1 MRESFY
7 VTTPIYY
14 VNDVPHIGHAYT
26 TIAADVIARYKR
38 LAGFDTFFLTGTD
51 EHGQKVEKAAKES
64 GETPQQLADRVVER
78 FKGLWR
84 LLNISNDD
92 FIRTTEPRHERAVL
106 AFYQRVWER
115 GDIYLGEYEDWYCIP
130 CESFWTETQL
140 LEGRRCPSCGRP
152 TERLKEESYFF
163 RLSRYQEPLL
173 RHLEEHPDFVRPQAR
188 YNEVLSFVQGG
199 LKDLSISRTSFRW
212 GIPLPNDP
220 GHVLYVWFDALINYL
235 TGVGFPEEGYT
246 RYWPADYHLIGKDIL
261 RFHAVYWPAF
271 LMSAG
276 LPLPK
281 RIFAHGWWT
290 VEGQKMSKSA
300 GNVVDPYEMA
310 ERYGV
315 DQFRYFLLREVP
327 FGMDGDFS
335 KEAIVHRIN
344 GELANDFGNLVNRV
358 LAMVRRYLKGR
369 VPPPSDG
376 GELRG
381 KAEETLRDYDRW
393 MDELAFQRALVALWD
408 FIGTVN
414 KYLDTT
420 APWSMA
426 KEGREKELKEVLY
439 NCLESLRFI
448 AIMAFPFMPSSGE
461 KLWEMLGFS
470 DPLEGVRLQQG
481 GKWGGMPEGQEVA
494 QPVPL
499 FPRVEG

>member
-1 MRESFY
+1 MKSFY

-38 LAGFDTFFLTGTD
+38 LAGCDTFFLTGTD
-51 EHGQKVEKAAKES
+51 EHGQKVEKAAEQS
-64 GETPQQLADRVVER
+64 GETPKGLADRVVER
-78 FKGLWR
+78 FKDLWR
-84 LLNISNDD
+84 LLDISNDD
-92 FIRTTEPRHERAVL
+92 FIRTTEQRHERAVL
-106 AFYQRVWER
+106 AFYERVWQR

-140 LEGRRCPSCGRP
+140 LEGRRCPECGRP
-152 TERLKEESYFF
+152 TERLKEKSYFF

-173 RHLEEHPDFVRPQAR
+173 RHLEENPDFVRPPVR
-188 YNEVLSFVQGG
+188 YNEVLSFVRGG
-199 LKDLSISRTSFRW
+199 LRDLSISRTSFRW

-220 GHVLYVWFDALINYL
+220 EHVLYVWFDALINYL
-235 TGVGFPEEGYT
+235 TGVGFPEDRYR
-246 RYWPADYHLIGKDIL
+246 RYWPADCHIIGKDIL

-281 RIFAHGWWT
+281 QVFAHGWWT

-310 ERYGV
+310 KEYGV

-335 KEAIVHRIN
+335 KAAIVHRIN
-344 GELANDFGNLVNRV
+344 GELANDFGNLVSRV
-358 LAMVRRYLKGR
+358 LSMVRRYLKGR
-369 VPPPSDG
+369 VPAPTSA
-376 GELRG
+376 GELHKR
-381 KAEETLRDYDRW
+381 AEEALQEYGRQMED
-393 MDELAFQRALVALWD
+393 MAFQRALAALWE
-408 FIGTVN
+408 FIGAVN
-414 KYLDTT
+414 KYLDDT
-420 APWSMA
+420 APWSLA
-426 KEGREKELKEVLY
+426 KENKERELKESLY
-439 NCLESLRFI
+439 NSLESLRFI
-448 AIMAFPFMPSSGE
+448 AIMAFPFMPSSSE
-461 KLWEMLGFS
+461 RLWRMLGFKGALS
-470 DPLEGVRLQQG
+470 DVRIEEAG
-481 GKWGGMPEGQEVA
+481 RWGGTPEGQEVE

-499 FPRVEG
+499 FPRIEA

>member
-1 MRESFY
+1 MKSFY

-38 LAGFDTFFLTGTD
+38 LAGCDTFFLTGTD
-51 EHGQKVEKAAKES
+51 EHGQKVEKAAEQS
-64 GETPQQLADRVVER
+64 GETPKGLADRVVER
-78 FKGLWR
+78 FKDLWR
-84 LLNISNDD
+84 LLDISNDD
-92 FIRTTEPRHERAVL
+92 FIRTTEQRHERAVL
-106 AFYQRVWER
+106 AFYERVWQR

-140 LEGRRCPSCGRP
+140 LEGRRCPECGRP
-152 TERLKEESYFF
+152 TERLKEKSYFF

-173 RHLEEHPDFVRPQAR
+173 RHLEESPDFVRPPVR
-188 YNEVLSFVQGG
+188 YNEVLSFVRGG

-220 GHVLYVWFDALINYL
+220 EHVLYVWFDALINYL
-235 TGVGFPEEGYT
+235 TGVGFPEDRYR
-246 RYWPADYHLIGKDIL
+246 RYWPADCHIIGKDIL

-281 RIFAHGWWT
+281 QVFAHGWWT

-310 ERYGV
+310 KEYGV

-335 KEAIVHRIN
+335 KAAIVHRIN
-344 GELANDFGNLVNRV
+344 GELANDFGNLVSRV
-358 LAMVRRYLKGR
+358 LSMVRRYLKGR
-369 VPPPSDG
+369 VPAPTSA
-376 GELRG
+376 GELHKR
-381 KAEETLRDYDRW
+381 AEEALQEYGRQMED
-393 MDELAFQRALVALWD
+393 MAFQRALAALWE
-408 FIGTVN
+408 FIGAVN
-414 KYLDTT
+414 KYLDDT
-420 APWSMA
+420 APWSLA
-426 KEGREKELKEVLY
+426 KENKERELKESLY
-439 NCLESLRFI
+439 NSLESLRFI
-448 AIMAFPFMPSSGE
+448 AIMAFPFMPSSSE
-461 KLWEMLGFS
+461 RLWGMLGFKGALS
-470 DPLEGVRLQQG
+470 DVRIEEAG
-481 GKWGGMPEGQEVA
+481 RWGGTPEGQEVE

-499 FPRVEG
+499 FPRIEA

>member
-1 MRESFY
+1 MKSFY

-38 LAGFDTFFLTGTD
+38 LAGCDTFFLTGTD
-51 EHGQKVEKAAKES
+51 EHGQKVEKAAEQS
-64 GETPQQLADRVVER
+64 GETPKGLADRVVER
-78 FKGLWR
+78 FKDLWR
-84 LLNISNDD
+84 LLDISNDD
-92 FIRTTEPRHERAVL
+92 FIRTTEQRHERAVL
-106 AFYQRVWER
+106 AFYERVWQR

-140 LEGRRCPSCGRP
+140 LEGRRCPECGRP
-152 TERLKEESYFF
+152 TERLKEKSYFF

-173 RHLEEHPDFVRPQAR
+173 RHLEESPDFVRPPVR
-188 YNEVLSFVQGG
+188 YNEVLSFVRGG

-220 GHVLYVWFDALINYL
+220 EHVLYVWFDALINYL
-235 TGVGFPEEGYT
+235 TGVGFPEDRYR
-246 RYWPADYHLIGKDIL
+246 RYWPADCHIIGKDIL

-281 RIFAHGWWT
+281 QVFAHGWWT

-310 ERYGV
+310 KEYGV

-335 KEAIVHRIN
+335 KAAIVHRIN
-344 GELANDFGNLVNRV
+344 GELANDFGNLVSRV
-358 LAMVRRYLKGR
+358 LSMVRRYLKGR
-369 VPPPSDG
+369 VPAPTSA
-376 GELRG
+376 GELHKR
-381 KAEETLRDYDRW
+381 AEEALQEYGRQMED
-393 MDELAFQRALVALWD
+393 MAFQRALAALWE
-408 FIGTVN
+408 FIGAVN
-414 KYLDTT
+414 KYLDDT
-420 APWSMA
+420 APWSLA
-426 KEGREKELKEVLY
+426 KENKERELKESLY
-439 NCLESLRFI
+439 NSLESLRFI
-448 AIMAFPFMPSSGE
+448 AIMAFPFMPSSSE
-461 KLWEMLGFS
+461 RLWRMLGFKGALS
-470 DPLEGVRLQQG
+470 DVRIEEAG
-481 GKWGGMPEGQEVA
+481 RWGGTPEGQEVE

-499 FPRVEG
+499 FPRIEA

>member
-1 MRESFY
+1 MKSFY

-38 LAGFDTFFLTGTD
+38 LAGCDTFFLTGTD
-51 EHGQKVEKAAKES
+51 EHGQKVEKAAKQS
-64 GETPQQLADRVVER
+64 GETPKGLADRVVER
-78 FKGLWR
+78 FKDLWR
-84 LLNISNDD
+84 LLDISNDD
-92 FIRTTEPRHERAVL
+92 FIRTTEQRHERAVL
-106 AFYQRVWER
+106 AFYERVWQR

-140 LEGRRCPSCGRP
+140 LEGRRCPECGRP
-152 TERLKEESYFF
+152 TERLKEKSYFF

-173 RHLEEHPDFVRPQAR
+173 RHLEESPDFVRPPVR
-188 YNEVLSFVQGG
+188 YNEVLSFVRGG

-220 GHVLYVWFDALINYL
+220 EHVLYVWFDALINYL
-235 TGVGFPEEGYT
+235 TGVGFPEDRYR
-246 RYWPADYHLIGKDIL
+246 RYWPADCHIIGKDIL

-281 RIFAHGWWT
+281 QVFAHGWWT

-310 ERYGV
+310 KEYGV

-335 KEAIVHRIN
+335 KAAIVHRIN
-344 GELANDFGNLVNRV
+344 GELANDFGNLVSRV
-358 LAMVRRYLKGR
+358 LSMVRRYLKGR
-369 VPPPSDG
+369 VPAATSA
-376 GELRG
+376 GELHKR
-381 KAEETLRDYDRW
+381 AEEALQEYGRQMED
-393 MDELAFQRALVALWD
+393 MAFQRALAALWE
-408 FIGTVN
+408 FIGAVN
-414 KYLDTT
+414 KYLDDT
-420 APWSMA
+420 APWSLA
-426 KEGREKELKEVLY
+426 KENKERELKESLY
-439 NCLESLRFI
+439 NSLESLRFI
-448 AIMAFPFMPSSGE
+448 AIMAFPFMPSSSE
-461 KLWEMLGFS
+461 RLWRMLGFKGALS
-470 DPLEGVRLQQG
+470 DVRIEEAG
-481 GKWGGMPEGQEVA
+481 RWGGTPEGQEVE

-499 FPRVEG
+499 FPRIEA

>member
-1 MRESFY
+1 MKSFY

-38 LAGFDTFFLTGTD
+38 LAGYDTFFLTGTD
-51 EHGQKVEKAAKES
+51 EHGQKVEKAAQQS
-64 GETPQQLADRVVER
+64 GETPKGLADRVVER
-78 FKGLWR
+78 FKDLWR
-84 LLNISNDD
+84 LLDISNDD
-92 FIRTTEPRHERAVL
+92 FIRTTEQRHERAVL
-106 AFYQRVWER
+106 AFYERVWQR

-140 LEGRRCPSCGRP
+140 LEGRRCPECGRP
-152 TERLKEESYFF
+152 TERLKEKSYFF

-173 RHLEEHPDFVRPQAR
+173 RHLEENPDFVRPPVR
-188 YNEVLSFVQGG
+188 YNEVLSFVRGG
-199 LKDLSISRTSFRW
+199 LRDLSISRTSFRW

-220 GHVLYVWFDALINYL
+220 EHVLYVWFDALINYL
-235 TGVGFPEEGYT
+235 TGVGFPEDRYR
-246 RYWPADYHLIGKDIL
+246 RYWPADCHIIGKDIL

-281 RIFAHGWWT
+281 QVFAHGWWT

-310 ERYGV
+310 KEYGV

-335 KEAIVHRIN
+335 KATIVHRIN
-344 GELANDFGNLVNRV
+344 GELANDFGNLVSRV
-358 LAMVRRYLKGR
+358 LTMVRRYLKGR
-369 VPPPSDG
+369 VPAPTSAG
-376 GELRG
+376 GLHKR
-381 KAEETLRDYDRW
+381 AEEALQEYGRQMED
-393 MDELAFQRALVALWD
+393 MAFQRALAALWE
-408 FIGTVN
+408 FIGAVN
-414 KYLDTT
+414 KYLDDT
-420 APWSMA
+420 APWSLA
-426 KEGREKELKEVLY
+426 KENKERELKESLY
-439 NCLESLRFI
+439 NSLESLRFI
-448 AIMAFPFMPSSGE
+448 AIMAFPFMPSSSE
-461 KLWEMLGFS
+461 CLWRMLGFKGALS
-470 DPLEGVRLQQG
+470 DVRIEEAG
-481 GKWGGMPEGQEVA
+481 RWGGMPEGQEVE

-499 FPRVEG
+499 FPRIEA